1 MPDLMLRLSSL
12 TRLVVVLLLLF
23 VAGSCV
29 RKPTPAAAPAGP
41 ETRVYVVR
49 HAEKDLT
56 PDLTDPPLTAAGQAR
71 AQALVAV
78 IPRQA
83 RLAAV
88 FSTNTARTRATA
100 QPLAD
105 ARRLAVQLY
114 DAGQLPEL
122 AARIRRDYPG
132 QAVLV
137 VGHSNTIL
145 ETVEALGAPRPVPT
159 IADAAYDY
167 LLEVHLPLN
176 PAQPATA
183 QVHHYGQQMMP

>member
-1 MPDLMLRLSSL
+1 MLRLSSL
-12 TRLVVVLLLLF
+12 TRLIVVLLLLCA
-23 VAGSCV
+23 VCSCV
-29 RKPTPAAAPAGP
+29 RKPAPAASPAGP

-56 PDLTDPPLTAAGQAR
+56 PDLADPPLTAAGQAR
-71 AQALVAV
+71 AQALMAV
-78 IPRQA
+78 IPRQV
-83 RLAAV
+83 RLSAV
-88 FSTNTARTRATA
+88 FSTNTARTRATV

-114 DAGQLPEL
+114 DARQLPEL

-176 PAQPATA
+176 SAQPATA
-183 QVHHYGQQMMP
+183 QAHQYGQQMMP

>member
-1 MPDLMLRLSSL
+1 MLRLSSL
-12 TRLVVVLLLLF
+12 TRLVAVLLLLF
-23 VAGSCV
+23 TAGSCV
-29 RKPTPAAAPAGP
+29 RKPAPTAASAGP

-71 AQALVAV
+71 AQALRAV
-78 IPRQA
+78 IPRQV

-105 ARRLAVQLY
+105 ARRLTVQLY
-114 DAGQLPEL
+114 DARQLAEL
-122 AARIRRDYPG
+122 AARVRRDYPG

-137 VGHSNTIL
+137 VGHSKTIL

-159 IADAAYDY
+159 IPDAAYDY

-176 PAQPATA
+176 PAQPGTA
-183 QVHHYGQQMMP
+183 QAHHYGQQMMP